1 MTDKLKM
8 NEAFIS
14 ITGNSSDF
22 IQEEQYIKLIIIY
35 ETDSNKYF

>member
-14 ITGNSSDF
+14 ITGNSNDF
-22 IQEEQYIKLIIIY
+22 IQEQYIKLIIIY
-35 ETDSNKYF
+35 ETALNKYF